1 MAGAV
6 QEWTGPREQYRSLEG
21 ALGAAYRTSGASGGR
36 RCCVF
41 VVRAGFVLVTE
52 GLEAPAGA
60 ELIATV
66 GAVGAPLGKLRAR

>member
-36 RCCVF
+36 ACCVF
-41 VVRAGFVLVTE
+41 VVGAGFCLALE

-60 ELIATV
+60 ELLARV
-66 GAVGAPLGKLRAR
+66 AANGSPLGKLRAR